1 MFRHINLCNLFR
13 GSVIYPVPENQT
25 VTVTLFKDSRTN
37 ELEDKDWT
45 FVLEDVR
52 YKYSFLKAHITTNIY
67 RKHKTI
73 KTCLRRTNILTTTMF
88 QVSITG
94 KRRRLAVA
102 SINMRKYASLE
113 PSQRP
118 IVVPLDATTH
128 KIVGAS
134 IHLTLHCV
142 LLREGQAT

>member
-1 MFRHINLCNLFR
+1 MRSSSAHLSAKFGCFSHKKKTVCNKSDYLF
-13 GSVIYPVPENQT
+13 
-25 VTVTLFKDSRTN
+25 L
-37 ELEDKDWT
+37 
-45 FVLEDVR
+45 
-52 YKYSFLKAHITTNIY
+52 
-67 RKHKTI
+67 
-73 KTCLRRTNILTTTMF
+73 F

-102 SINMRKYASLE
+102 NINMRKYASLE

-118 IVVPLDATTH
+118 VTVPLDATTH
-128 KIVGAS
+128 KVVGAS